1 MDVVHEVEK
10 KRPAYKL
17 ISDASY
23 SVSRLLEDY
32 YDIAESDDLSKEDK
46 EKVQDLAAELK
57 NHTTIL
63 QSMMGAAG
71 SKSKRNDNKPDDK
84 QKDDENSTEKDE
96 FLAGLEEE

>member
-32 YDIAESDDLSKEDK
+32 YDIADSDDLSKEDK

-57 NHTTIL
+57 NHTVIL
-63 QSMMGAAG
+63 QGMMGSAP
-71 SKSKRNDNKPDDK
+71 SNNRDDK
-84 QKDDENSTEKDE
+84 TNKNEDDDKKNTEDDA
-96 FLAGLEEE
+96 FLVGLKEE

>member
-32 YDIAESDDLSKEDK
+32 YDIADSDDLSKEDK

-57 NHTTIL
+57 NHTVIL
-63 QSMMGAAG
+63 QGMM
-71 SKSKRNDNKPDDK
+71 KSAPSNNKDDK
-84 QKDDENSTEKDE
+84 TDKNEDGDKKNAEDDA
-96 FLAGLEEE
+96 FLAGLKEE

>member
-32 YDIAESDDLSKEDK
+32 YDIADSDDLSKEDK
-46 EKVQDLAAELK
+46 EKIQDLAAELK
-57 NHTTIL
+57 SHTVIL
-63 QSMMGAAG
+63 QGMMGSAP
-71 SKSKRNDNKPDDK
+71 SKDKDENTGKDECDDK
-84 QKDDENSTEKDE
+84 KNTEDDA
-96 FLAGLEEE
+96 FLAGLKED

>member
-1 MDVVHEVEK
+1 MDVAHEVEK

-63 QSMMGAAG
+63 QSMMGTAG
-71 SKSKRNDNKPDDK
+71 SKSKSDNKPDDK

>member
-32 YDIAESDDLSKEDK
+32 YDIADSDDLSKEDK

-57 NHTTIL
+57 NHTVIL
-63 QSMMGAAG
+63 QGMMGAAS
-71 SKSKRNDNKPDDK
+71 SKGKSDKPDKGNEDDK
-84 QKDDENSTEKDE
+84 KDTDDDA
-96 FLAGLEEE
+96 FLAGLKED

>member
-23 SVSRLLEDY
+23 GVSQLLEDY
-32 YDIAESDDLSKEDK
+32 YDIADSDDLSKEDK

-57 NHTTIL
+57 NHTVIL
-63 QSMMGAAG
+63 QGMMGAAS
-71 SKSKRNDNKPDDK
+71 SKEKSDKPDKGNEDDK
-84 QKDDENSTEKDE
+84 KDTDDDA
-96 FLAGLEEE
+96 FLAGLKED

>member
-71 SKSKRNDNKPDDK
+71 SKSKSDNKSGDK

>member
-32 YDIAESDDLSKEDK
+32 YDIAESDDLSKGDK

-57 NHTTIL
+57 NHTVIL
-63 QSMMGAAG
+63 QGMMGSAPSG
-71 SKSKRNDNKPDDK
+71 DKESKADSGEKDKSEKSSPDD
-84 QKDDENSTEKDE
+84 DA
-96 FLAGLEEE
+96 FLAGFKED

>member
-32 YDIAESDDLSKEDK
+32 YDIADSDDLSKEDK

-57 NHTTIL
+57 NHTVIL
-63 QSMMGAAG
+63 QGMMKSAP
-71 SKSKRNDNKPDDK
+71 SKNKDDK
-84 QKDDENSTEKDE
+84 TDKNEDGDKKNSDDDA
-96 FLAGLEEE
+96 FLAGLKEE